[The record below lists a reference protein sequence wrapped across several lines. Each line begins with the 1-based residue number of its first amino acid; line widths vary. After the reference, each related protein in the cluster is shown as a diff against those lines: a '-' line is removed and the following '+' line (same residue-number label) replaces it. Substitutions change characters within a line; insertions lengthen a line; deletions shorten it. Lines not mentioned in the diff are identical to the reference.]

1 MAGQLNYQFKTRVAG
16 ITPGNQKLLG
26 WILLAS
32 AFDGII
38 FLILI
43 IFDLAKVNF
52 CKQCCGF
59 FKRGAKEWLNS
70 IIAEA
75 EAETETE
82 PGTPERPK

>member
-1 MAGQLNYQFKTRVAG
+1 MGFVRGGLTEVTRHVLR
-16 ITPGNQKLLG
+16 GNQKLLG

-43 IFDLAKVNF
+43 IFDLAK
-52 CKQCCGF
+52 CGF